1 VLAQIIINILQFFS
15 TGRQGQKYGTCWD
28 ILTKIA
34 VLNACNL
41 HHRGLQL
48 INYMFYMFCFY
59 EHERLIGIK
68 HHNYYGEEQQTK
80 KFSSITVDAS
90 YFCST
95 APRQLESS

>member
-1 VLAQIIINILQFFS
+1 
-15 TGRQGQKYGTCWD
+15 
-28 ILTKIA
+28 
-34 VLNACNL
+34 
-41 HHRGLQL
+41 
-48 INYMFYMFCFY
+48 MFYMFCFY

>member
-1 VLAQIIINILQFFS
+1 M
-15 TGRQGQKYGTCWD
+15 GRQGQKGGTCWD
-28 ILTKIA
+28 ILRILRTKIA
-34 VLNACNL
+34 VLNTCNL
-41 HHRGLQL
+41 HHRWLQL
-48 INYMFYMFCFY
+48 INYMFYMFCFH
-59 EHERLIGIK
+59 EQERLLGTE

>member
-1 VLAQIIINILQFFS
+1 
-15 TGRQGQKYGTCWD
+15 
-28 ILTKIA
+28 
-34 VLNACNL
+34 
-41 HHRGLQL
+41 
-48 INYMFYMFCFY
+48 MFCFH
-59 EHERLIGIK
+59 EQERLLGTE